1 MAWKRALLGDV
12 QFGESE
18 QYLAF
23 KYTFAMILMWAGQP
37 LLALFIAGDVSGANQ
52 IGLHGFT
59 VKAYFALVCVLIW
72 ALRGRQKLFKPVV
85 WVYALSS
92 FLVHVS
98 GFMLVPA
105 DELRL
110 VWFYSLIA
118 GVYILLGRRAGAAF
132 TVGAVAVV
140 LLGNAHQVAPVSSRG
155 MGTFLASLV
164 SLSVMFHAFT
174 QRTMSFYLQ
183 MVRSNDRL
191 RHLSEHDPLTGVL
204 NGRAFAQSCEGLIR
218 LAARHRASYAVLFID
233 LDHFKRVNDH
243 YGHDAGDA
251 VLKAV
256 AGILRCRVRDSD
268 LVGRVGGEE
277 FVVFL
282 PDTDTQGALRLADE
296 LRRGIEECR
305 PQVGEG
311 VRLGVTASIGVAVAS
326 HDDGGL
332 AALQKRADEAMYK
345 AKAAGRNRVTLFSVA
360 GS

>member
-1 MAWKRALLGDV
+1 MAWKHVLLGDV

-37 LLALFIAGDVSGANQ
+37 LLALFIAGDVSGSNQ

-59 VKAYFALVCVLIW
+59 VKAYFAVVCVLIW
-72 ALRGRQKLFKPVV
+72 ALRGRPKLFKPVV

-132 TVGAVAVV
+132 TVGTVFVV
-140 LLGNAHQVAPVSSRG
+140 LLGNAHQMAPVSSRA

-164 SLSVMFHAFT
+164 SLSVIFHAFT

-183 MVRSNDRL
+183 MVSSNERLLRLVTASFAWLLAMALHMPCCSLTWTISSESMISTVMTRVTLCCGRLLACCAIGCVIVIWSVVWAARSLWCSCPTPTPRGLCVWPMNCGETLKL
-191 RHLSEHDPLTGVL
+191 RGPMWGGD
-204 NGRAFAQSCEGLIR
+204 IR
-218 LAARHRASYAVLFID
+218 LD
-233 LDHFKRVNDH
+233 
-243 YGHDAGDA
+243 
-251 VLKAV
+251 
-256 AGILRCRVRDSD
+256 
-268 LVGRVGGEE
+268 
-277 FVVFL
+277 
-282 PDTDTQGALRLADE
+282 
-296 LRRGIEECR
+296 
-305 PQVGEG
+305 
-311 VRLGVTASIGVAVAS
+311 VTASIGVAVAARG
-326 HDDGGL
+326 DGGL
-332 AALQKRADEAMYK
+332 AERQKQADEAMYK
-345 AKAAGRNRVTLFSVA
+345 AKAAGRNRVTLFSAAA
-360 GS
+360 G

>member
-1 MAWKRALLGDV
+1 
-12 QFGESE
+12 
-18 QYLAF
+18 
-23 KYTFAMILMWAGQP
+23 
-37 LLALFIAGDVSGANQ
+37 
-52 IGLHGFT
+52 
-59 VKAYFALVCVLIW
+59 
-72 ALRGRQKLFKPVV
+72 
-85 WVYALSS
+85 
-92 FLVHVS
+92 
-98 GFMLVPA
+98 MLVPA

-204 NGRAFAQSCEGLIR
+204 NGRAFAQSCEGLVR